1 MIKIIFSL
9 IAGILFGN
17 ILVLSIGDRLAA
29 GILSVTGVH
38 GIHFIR
44 NPIFTYLF
52 IPFSML
58 SAATFATAI
67 GVKGMRKM
75 NIALFLKEE

>member
-17 ILVLSIGDRLAA
+17 ILVLSIGDRLSA
-29 GILSVTGVH
+29 GILFVTGVH

-75 NIALFLKEE
+75 NSALFLKEE